1 MQSCS
6 YWNYQVSMR
15 FCSWLKASSI
25 RGLNSILPLQI
36 SIINHVIFFP
46 SLQFPNNICM
56 STETVAVHN
65 ERSDTFNGT
74 DSSLWRGTKGECW
87 LSLTQLF
94 RRLQRLMVMR
104 LTIEIECE
112 IYLTRSIECMLPD
125 LIHVRLVVISSSKM
139 KYLPDDNLLYSLF
152 KHDTSTKRQDQHCRH
167 KAAKLTICEFTR
179 GCKPRGAF
187 HNNDCAK
194 VSC

>member
-1 MQSCS
+1 MGKKETLKCIPALNDRDERPSCLFGASAKSALDFFLDHSLPRMQSCS

-87 LSLTQLF
+87 LSLIQRF
-94 RRLQRLMVMR
+94 RRLRRLMV
-104 LTIEIECE
+104 
-112 IYLTRSIECMLPD
+112 
-125 LIHVRLVVISSSKM
+125 
-139 KYLPDDNLLYSLF
+139 
-152 KHDTSTKRQDQHCRH
+152 
-167 KAAKLTICEFTR
+167 R
-179 GCKPRGAF
+179 G
-187 HNNDCAK
+187 
-194 VSC
+194 

>member
-1 MQSCS
+1 MGKKETLKCIPALNDRDERPSCLFGASAKSALDFFLDHSLPRMQSCS

-74 DSSLWRGTKGECW
+74 VHYGEEPRVNADCLWSSALGDYDDSWSEANYRNRMWD
-87 LSLTQLF
+87 LF
-94 RRLQRLMVMR
+94 DTFPRVCVTRFNQCRACGN
-104 LTIEIECE
+104 IIQWNEI
-112 IYLTRSIECMLPD
+112 P
-125 LIHVRLVVISSSKM
+125 
-139 KYLPDDNLLYSLF
+139 PWW
-152 KHDTSTKRQDQHCRH
+152 
-167 KAAKLTICEFTR
+167 
-179 GCKPRGAF
+179 
-187 HNNDCAK
+187 
-194 VSC
+194 

>member
-1 MQSCS
+1 MKKL
-6 YWNYQVSMR
+6 SMR
-15 FCSWLKASSI
+15 FYSWLKVNSI

-87 LSLTQLF
+87 LSLTQRF
-94 RRLQRLMVMR
+94 RRLWWLMVMR
-104 LTIEIECE
+104 LTIEIERE
-112 IYLTRSIECMLPD
+112 IYLTCSLECMLPG
-125 LIHVRLVVISSSKM
+125 LINVGLVLISSSKM

-152 KHDTSTKRQDQHCRH
+152 KHDTSTKR
-167 KAAKLTICEFTR
+167 
-179 GCKPRGAF
+179 
-187 HNNDCAK
+187 
-194 VSC
+194 